1 MEKDCLSEF
10 ESLRKRDHRDED
22 GDIEKMIRN
31 MCGPKKRLMQFPKI
45 KTDPKTVTMS
55 ELLDD
60 AHFRQSTDIGG
71 DKGLTKFDRK
81 KMESKENKLCNGNE
95 SDCRSSTASKNGE
108 PTTTAFVTSHS
119 FKSRGFSQKWK
130 EKDTR
135 LFFKALSLFG
145 TDFSMIAL
153 LFKGRD
159 RSQLI
164 NKYHKEERDNP
175 SRVEEALR
183 VHRQGSSRVLRRC
196 NQILDQPRREGP
208 IPTRLVR
215 FGSASSLD
223 SLDQMIYC
231 ELDDQINKA
240 LDSSSSIP
248 GSSVQP

>member
-10 ESLRKRDHRDED
+10 ESLRKRDRRDDD
-22 GDIEKMIRN
+22 GDIEKMIFN
-31 MCGPKKRLMQFPKI
+31 MCAPKKRLMQFPKV
-45 KTDPKTVTMS
+45 KTDSKTVTMS

-60 AHFRQSTDIGG
+60 VHFRQRSDLKGEHG
-71 DKGLTKFDRK
+71 PSKLDKKKVERK
-81 KMESKENKLCNGNE
+81 EPRTCSGNE
-95 SDCRSSTASKNGE
+95 SDGRSSTASKNSEQNVG
-108 PTTTAFVTSHS
+108 FVTSHS

-130 EKDTR
+130 DKDTR

-175 SRVEEALR
+175 IRVEDALK

-196 NQILDQPRREGP
+196 NQILDQPRKDGP

-223 SLDQMIYC
+223 SLDQMIYS
-231 ELDDQINKA
+231 ELDDQISKA

>member
-10 ESLRKRDHRDED
+10 ESLRKREHRDDD

-31 MCGPKKRLMQFPKI
+31 MCGPKKRSLQFPKI
-45 KTDPKTVTMS
+45 KADSKTVTMS

-60 AHFRQSTDIGG
+60 AHFRQRSDVCLDNSAFKL
-71 DKGLTKFDRK
+71 DKK
-81 KMESKENKLCNGNE
+81 KVESKQMKTCNGTE
-95 SDCRSSTASKNGE
+95 SDGRSSTASKNSE
-108 PTTTAFVTSHS
+108 PHTGFVTSHS

-130 EKDTR
+130 DKDTR

-175 SRVEEALR
+175 ARVEDALR
-183 VHRQGSSRVLRRC
+183 IHRQGSSRVLRRC
-196 NQILDQPRREGP
+196 NQILDQPRREGG
-208 IPTRLVR
+208 ISNRLVR

-223 SLDQMIYC
+223 SLDQMIYT
-231 ELDDQINKA
+231 ELDDQISKA

-248 GSSVQP
+248 GSSIQP

>member
-22 GDIEKMIRN
+22 GDIEKMIRT
-31 MCGPKKRLMQFPKI
+31 MCGPKKRLVQAQKPKI
-45 KTDPKTVTMS
+45 DSKTVTMS

-60 AHFRQSTDIGG
+60 AHFRQRSD
-71 DKGLTKFDRK
+71 LTADPMTARLEK
-81 KMESKENKLCNGNE
+81 KKIESKEAKGCTANE
-95 SDCRSSTASKNGE
+95 SDGRASTASKNSEQNTG
-108 PTTTAFVTSHS
+108 FVTSHS

-145 TDFSMIAL
+145 TDFSMISL

-196 NQILDQPRREGP
+196 NQILDQPRKEGH

-223 SLDQMIYC
+223 SLDQMIYT
-231 ELDDQINKA
+231 ELDDQISKA

-248 GSSVQP
+248 GSSVLP